1 MGPIEKFT
9 QVTDDKNSGLVKLIN
24 MASVEVKVN

>member
-1 MGPIEKFT
+1 MGPIEKFK
-9 QVTDDKNSGLVKLIN
+9 QVADDKNSGLVKLIN